1 MFPIELVAKI
11 LKYSLLIDHEEFFC
25 PASKW
30 PIDQQGAP
38 PSGLLLV
45 CKTWLRTAT
54 PFLYSTVVIRT
65 LGQAHALL
73 DALKGPSGKELAP
86 YIQRLRLDGH
96 FGEIMKEVFAL
107 TQQTTSL
114 FIRVPLFRDE
124 DVDGLEEALS
134 LLKPTALY
142 IDMSNFDRYLPNTRQ
157 FIKSLSSVHRNHW
170 DLVRDFNAESTYL
183 H

>member
-1 MFPIELVAKI
+1 
-11 LKYSLLIDHEEFFC
+11 
-25 PASKW
+25 
-30 PIDQQGAP
+30 
-38 PSGLLLV
+38 
-45 CKTWLRTAT
+45 
-54 PFLYSTVVIRT
+54 
-65 LGQAHALL
+65 
-73 DALKGPSGKELAP
+73 
-86 YIQRLRLDGH
+86 
-96 FGEIMKEVFAL
+96 MKEVFAL